1 MTRLSLRQ
9 PARGEG
15 YRVNVD
21 ALHLAAF
28 ARPVRGTL
36 VDLGA
41 GVGAVGLSIALRLL
55 PRRLLLIEIDR
66 AAAVIAQENA
76 ALNGLSD
83 RVTVVPL
90 DVLEAARAHV
100 GVATLVVSNPPY
112 FEPGTG
118 RAARAAPQARMGEL
132 VHFVEAARLLL
143 GRRGRVCFVYPARDV
158 VRLVGTLRE
167 AGLEPKRMQ
176 FVHAKRDRPA
186 RICLVEA
193 TPGKPGGLVTE
204 PPLFENDA
212 RAEARSAT

>member
-1 MTRLSLRQ
+1 MTVTRLSLRQ

-41 GVGAVGLSIALRLL
+41 GVGAVGLSIALRSQ
-55 PRRLLLIEIDR
+55 PRRVLLVEIDR
-66 AAAVIAQENA
+66 AAASIAQQNA
-76 ALNGLSD
+76 ALNGLAD
-83 RVTVVPL
+83 CVLVVTL
-90 DVLEAARAHV
+90 DVLEAAKAHA
-100 GVATLVVSNPPY
+100 GVAALVVSNPPY

-118 RAARAAPQARMGEL
+118 RAARAAPHARMGEL
-132 VHFVEAARLLL
+132 GRFVDAARLLL

-158 VRLVGTLRE
+158 VRLVGTLRA

-204 PPLFENDA
+204 PPLFEDDCTP
-212 RAEARSAT
+212 EA

>member
-1 MTRLSLRQ
+1 MSRLSLRQ

-41 GVGAVGLSIALRLL
+41 GVGAVGLAIALRSQ
-55 PRRLLLIEIDR
+55 PRRVLLVEIDG
-66 AAAVIAQENA
+66 AAAAIAEENA
-76 ALNGLSD
+76 ATNGLAE
-83 RVTVVPL
+83 RVVVVAL
-90 DVLEAARAHV
+90 DVLAAARAHA
-100 GVATLVVSNPPY
+100 GTAALVVSNPPY

-118 RAARAAPQARMGEL
+118 RASRAAPQARMGEL
-132 VHFVEAARLLL
+132 ARFVEAARLLL

-158 VRLVGTLRE
+158 VRLVATLRA
-167 AGLEPKRMQ
+167 AGLEPKRLQ

-204 PPLFENDA
+204 PPLFED
-212 RAEARSAT
+212 ESAAST